1 MTFSNRR
8 SVHAGLVA
16 LIATVALAASACSA
30 AQPPS
35 ARVNG
40 ERIEQSDTFD
50 LLDEL
55 GKLQLEAGQPQ
66 SVEGQVAG
74 SFDNETASQVLTLQ
88 ITVLL
93 IEQFADDQEIDIDIP
108 EGGGLEELGTF
119 VQTGLQQVFSKLSES
134 ELEGI
139 SETVAGN
146 PDVVCAIALLGEDEV
161 AIETATAPAAEEG
174 ADLDDLSA
182 RFPGVQFRELCL
194 LENQISAQVPG
205 ALGDAL
211 RGLEIG
217 EVSAPASTPETGTLL
232 VAFVRVERASAD
244 AMAQVAFSLWL
255 AEQDVWVNSE
265 FGDWEAAAGPRVVPP
280 KAPAATGEPEV
291 EDQGGAEQ
299 TVPLAP

>member
-8 SVHAGLVA
+8 SVRTGLVA
-16 LIATVALAASACSA
+16 LITTVAVAASACSA

-66 SVEGQVAG
+66 SVDGQVAG

-93 IEQFADDQEIDIDIP
+93 IEQFADDQGIDIDTP
-108 EGGGLEELGTF
+108 DSGGLEDLGTF
-119 VQTGLQQVFSKLSES
+119 VQTGLQEVFSALSES
-134 ELEGI
+134 QLHGI
-139 SETVAGN
+139 SEKVVGN
-146 PDVVCAIALLGEDEV
+146 PDVVCAIALLGGDEL
-161 AIETATAPAAEEG
+161 AIETATGPAAEEG

-182 RFPGVQFRELCL
+182 RFPDVQFRELCL

-217 EVSAPASTPETGTLL
+217 EVSAPVSTPETGTLL
-232 VAFVRVERASAD
+232 VSFIRVERASAD

-265 FGDWEAAAGPRVVPP
+265 FGEWDAAAGPRVVPP
-280 KAPAATGEPEV
+280 KAPADTGEPEV
-291 EDQGGAEQ
+291 EDEGGAEQ
-299 TVPLAP
+299 VVPLAP